1 MEGEIGSRT
10 VKTLKIIPP
19 PTLFLFV
26 VFSLIPLFSLSA
38 QQRHI
43 HSSAGI
49 GGAQIP
55 LWAGRDLG
63 TFRKYQLDVE
73 GVLILGGARGMQA
86 LLGGS
91 THSANM
97 AAMVPIRTAL
107 AGGDV
112 VIVGGFLNKNLLKF
126 VAQKTI
132 NKPGDLRGKKVGI
145 ANFGGSNEFGVLLA
159 LREWGSPREAV
170 NIIPAGGSAARLS
183 AMDARGMDATVL
195 SYDHALVAA
204 QKGMTIL
211 GDLAEITPEFPDRL
225 IVTRRSFLD
234 KERDTIKRFLQALS
248 ESIYQ
253 VSTQREKI
261 LPTITRHLKV
271 ERKVAEE
278 TYDLYHNVFSLPPRV
293 GRKGI
298 SGVLDIVLQQMGRPK
313 EEINLR
319 RLIDESLIDELER
332 EGFFNKLRK
341 EYTQR

>member
-1 MEGEIGSRT
+1 MQPLVIRS
-10 VKTLKIIPP
+10 
-19 PTLFLFV
+19 LFV
-26 VFSLIPLFSLSA
+26 LFSLIPLFNLAA
-38 QQRHI
+38 QQRHL
-43 HSSAGI
+43 HSSAGV

-55 LWAGRDLG
+55 LWTGKDLG

-73 GVLILGGARGMQA
+73 SVLISGGARGMQA

-91 THSANM
+91 VHSANM
-97 AAMVPIRTAL
+97 AAMVPIRTSL

-132 NKPGDLRGKKVGI
+132 TKPGDLRGKKVGI

-159 LREWGSPREAV
+159 LREWGIPREAV
-170 NIIPAGGSAARLS
+170 NIIPGGGSAARLI
-183 AMDARGMDATVL
+183 AMEARGLDATVI
-195 SYDHALVAA
+195 SYDHALIAA

-211 GDLAEITPEFPDRL
+211 GDLAEIVPEFPDRL
-225 IVTRRSFLD
+225 IVARRSFLD

-261 LPTITRHLKV
+261 LPIISRHLKV
-271 ERKVAEE
+271 DRKVAEE

-293 GRKGI
+293 GRKG
-298 SGVLDIVLQQMGRPK
+298 VRDVADVVLQQMGRPK
-313 EEINLR
+313 EEVNLS

-332 EGFFNKLRK
+332 EGFFNKLQK

>member
-1 MEGEIGSRT
+1 MRS
-10 VKTLKIIPP
+10 LIIRS
-19 PTLFLFV
+19 LFV
-26 VFSLIPLFSLSA
+26 LFSLIPLFSLSA
-38 QQRHI
+38 QQRHL
-43 HSSAGI
+43 HSSAGV

-55 LWAGRDLG
+55 LWAGKDLG

-73 GVLILGGARGMQA
+73 SVLILGGARGMQA

-91 THSANM
+91 VHSANM
-97 AAMVPIRTAL
+97 AAMVPIRTSL

-132 NKPGDLRGKKVGI
+132 TKPGDLRGKKVGI

-159 LREWGSPREAV
+159 LREWGIPREAV
-170 NIIPAGGSAARLS
+170 NIIPAGGSAARLI
-183 AMDARGMDATVL
+183 AMDARGLDATVI
-195 SYDHALVAA
+195 SYDHALIAA

-211 GDLAEITPEFPDRL
+211 GDLAEIVPEFPDRL
-225 IVTRRSFLD
+225 IVARRSFLD

-261 LPTITRHLKV
+261 LPIISRHLKV
-271 ERKVAEE
+271 DRKVAEE

-293 GRKGI
+293 GRKG
-298 SGVLDIVLQQMGRPK
+298 VRDVADVVLQQMGRPK
-313 EEINLR
+313 EEVNLS

-332 EGFFNKLRK
+332 EGFFNKLQK

>member
-1 MEGEIGSRT
+1 MQPLVIRS
-10 VKTLKIIPP
+10 
-19 PTLFLFV
+19 LFLL
-26 VFSLIPLFSLSA
+26 FSLIPLFSLAA
-38 QQRHI
+38 QQRHL
-43 HSSAGI
+43 HSSAGV

-55 LWAGRDLG
+55 LWTGKDLG

-73 GVLILGGARGMQA
+73 SVLISGGARGMQA

-91 THSANM
+91 VHSANM
-97 AAMVPIRTAL
+97 AAMVPIRTSL

-132 NKPGDLRGKKVGI
+132 TKPGDLRGKKVGI

-159 LREWGSPREAV
+159 LREWGIPREAV
-170 NIIPAGGSAARLS
+170 NIIPGGGSAARLI
-183 AMDARGMDATVL
+183 AMDARGLDATVI
-195 SYDHALVAA
+195 SYDHALIAA

-211 GDLAEITPEFPDRL
+211 GDLAEIVPEFPDRL
-225 IVTRRSFLD
+225 IVARRSFLD

-261 LPTITRHLKV
+261 LPIISRHLKV
-271 ERKVAEE
+271 DRKVAEE

-293 GRKGI
+293 GRKG
-298 SGVLDIVLQQMGRPK
+298 VRDVADVVLQQMGRPK
-313 EEINLR
+313 VQVNLS

-332 EGFFNKLRK
+332 EGFFNKLQK

>member
-1 MEGEIGSRT
+1 MRSPT
-10 VKTLKIIPP
+10 TLS
-19 PTLFLFV
+19 LFV
-26 VFSLIPLFSLSA
+26 LVFLIPVFSLSA

-132 NKPGDLRGKKVGI
+132 TKPGDLRGKKVGI

-159 LREWGSPREAV
+159 LKEWGISREGV
-170 NIIPAGGSAARLS
+170 NIIPAGGSAARLT
-183 AMDARGMDATVL
+183 AMDARGLDATVI
-195 SYDHALVAA
+195 SYDHALVAT

-225 IVTRRSFLD
+225 IVARRSFLD
-234 KERDTIKRFLQALS
+234 KERDVIKRFLQALS
-248 ESIYQ
+248 ESICQ

-261 LPTITRHLKV
+261 LPVITRHLQMD
-271 ERKVAEE
+271 RKVAEE

-293 GRKGI
+293 GRKGFR
-298 SGVLDIVLQQMGRPK
+298 GVVDIVVQQMGRPK
-313 EEINLR
+313 EEVNLS

-332 EGFFNKLRK
+332 EGFFNRLQK

>member
-1 MEGEIGSRT
+1 MRPLIIGS
-10 VKTLKIIPP
+10 
-19 PTLFLFV
+19 LFLL
-26 VFSLIPLFSLSA
+26 FSLIPLFSLSA
-38 QQRHI
+38 QQRHL
-43 HSSAGI
+43 HSSAGV

-55 LWAGRDLG
+55 LWTGKDLG

-73 GVLILGGARGMQA
+73 SVLILGGARGMQA

-91 THSANM
+91 VHSANM
-97 AAMVPIRTAL
+97 AAMVPIRTSL
-107 AGGDV
+107 GGGDV

-132 NKPGDLRGKKVGI
+132 TRPGDLRGKKVGI

-159 LREWGSPREAV
+159 LREWGIPREAV
-170 NIIPAGGSAARLS
+170 NIIPAGGSAARLI
-183 AMDARGMDATVL
+183 AMDARGLDATVI
-195 SYDHALVAA
+195 SYDHALIAA

-211 GDLAEITPEFPDRL
+211 GDLAEIVPEFPDRL
-225 IVTRRSFLD
+225 IVARRSFLD

-261 LPTITRHLKV
+261 PPIIARYLKV
-271 ERKVAEE
+271 DRKVAEE

-293 GRKGI
+293 GRKG
-298 SGVLDIVLQQMGRPK
+298 VRDVADVVLQQLGRPK
-313 EEINLR
+313 EEVNLS
-319 RLIDESLIDELER
+319 RLIDESLIDELEK

>member
-1 MEGEIGSRT
+1 MRPPIIGS
-10 VKTLKIIPP
+10 
-19 PTLFLFV
+19 LFLL
-26 VFSLIPLFSLSA
+26 FSLIPLFSLSA
-38 QQRHI
+38 QQRHL
-43 HSSAGI
+43 HSSAGV

-55 LWAGRDLG
+55 LWTGKDLG

-73 GVLILGGARGMQA
+73 SVLILGGARGMQA

-91 THSANM
+91 VHSANM
-97 AAMVPIRTAL
+97 AAMVPIRTSL
-107 AGGDV
+107 GGGDV

-132 NKPGDLRGKKVGI
+132 TRPGDLRGKKVGI

-159 LREWGSPREAV
+159 LREWGIPREAV
-170 NIIPAGGSAARLS
+170 NIIPAGGSAARLI
-183 AMDARGMDATVL
+183 AMDARGLDATVI
-195 SYDHALVAA
+195 SYDHALIAA

-211 GDLAEITPEFPDRL
+211 GDLAEIVPEFPDRL
-225 IVTRRSFLD
+225 IVARRSFLD

-261 LPTITRHLKV
+261 LPIIARYLKV
-271 ERKVAEE
+271 DRKVAEE

-293 GRKGI
+293 GRKG
-298 SGVLDIVLQQMGRPK
+298 VRDVADVVLQQLGRPK
-313 EEINLR
+313 EEVNLS
-319 RLIDESLIDELER
+319 RLIDESLIDELEK

>member
-1 MEGEIGSRT
+1 MRPPIIGS
-10 VKTLKIIPP
+10 
-19 PTLFLFV
+19 LFLL
-26 VFSLIPLFSLSA
+26 FSLIPLFSLSA
-38 QQRHI
+38 QQRHL
-43 HSSAGI
+43 HSSAGV

-55 LWAGRDLG
+55 LWTGKDLG

-73 GVLILGGARGMQA
+73 SVLILGGARGMQA

-91 THSANM
+91 VHSANM
-97 AAMVPIRTAL
+97 AAMVPIRTSL
-107 AGGDV
+107 GGGDV

-132 NKPGDLRGKKVGI
+132 TRPGDLRGKKVGI

-159 LREWGSPREAV
+159 LREWGIPREAV
-170 NIIPAGGSAARLS
+170 NIIPAGGSAARLI
-183 AMDARGMDATVL
+183 AMDARGLDATVI
-195 SYDHALVAA
+195 SYDHALIAA

-211 GDLAEITPEFPDRL
+211 GDLAEIVPEFPDRL
-225 IVTRRSFLD
+225 IVARRSFLD

-261 LPTITRHLKV
+261 LPIISRHLKV
-271 ERKVAEE
+271 DRKVAEE

-293 GRKGI
+293 GRKG
-298 SGVLDIVLQQMGRPK
+298 VRDVADVVLQQMGRPK
-313 EEINLR
+313 EEVNLS

-332 EGFFNKLRK
+332 EGFFNKLQK

>member
-1 MEGEIGSRT
+1 MQPLVIRS
-10 VKTLKIIPP
+10 
-19 PTLFLFV
+19 LFV
-26 VFSLIPLFSLSA
+26 LFSLIPLFSLAA
-38 QQRHI
+38 QQRHL
-43 HSSAGI
+43 HSSAGV

-55 LWAGRDLG
+55 LWTGKDLG

-73 GVLILGGARGMQA
+73 SVLISGGARGMQA

-91 THSANM
+91 VHSANM
-97 AAMVPIRTAL
+97 AAMVPIRTSL

-132 NKPGDLRGKKVGI
+132 TKPGDLRGKKVGI

-159 LREWGSPREAV
+159 LREWGIPREAV
-170 NIIPAGGSAARLS
+170 NIIPGGGSAARLI
-183 AMDARGMDATVL
+183 AMDARGLDATVI
-195 SYDHALVAA
+195 SYDHALIAA

-211 GDLAEITPEFPDRL
+211 GDLAEIVPEFPDRL
-225 IVTRRSFLD
+225 IVARRSFFD

-261 LPTITRHLKV
+261 LPIISRHLKV
-271 ERKVAEE
+271 DRKVAEE
-278 TYDLYHNVFSLPPRV
+278 TYGLYHNVFSLPPRV
-293 GRKGI
+293 GRKG
-298 SGVLDIVLQQMGRPK
+298 VRDVADVVLQQMGRPK
-313 EEINLR
+313 EEVNLS

-332 EGFFNKLRK
+332 EGFFNKLQK

>member
-1 MEGEIGSRT
+1 MQPLVIRS
-10 VKTLKIIPP
+10 
-19 PTLFLFV
+19 LFV
-26 VFSLIPLFSLSA
+26 LFSLIPLFSLAA
-38 QQRHI
+38 QQRHL
-43 HSSAGI
+43 HSSAGV

-55 LWAGRDLG
+55 LWTGKDLG

-73 GVLILGGARGMQA
+73 SVLISGGARGMQA

-91 THSANM
+91 VHSANM
-97 AAMVPIRTAL
+97 AAMVPIRTSL
-107 AGGDV
+107 AGGDG

-132 NKPGDLRGKKVGI
+132 TKPGDLRGKKVGI

-159 LREWGSPREAV
+159 LREWGIPREAV
-170 NIIPAGGSAARLS
+170 NIIPGGGSAARLM
-183 AMDARGMDATVL
+183 AMDARGLDATVI
-195 SYDHALVAA
+195 SYDHALIAA

-211 GDLAEITPEFPDRL
+211 GDLAEIVPEFPDRL
-225 IVTRRSFLD
+225 IVARRSFLD
-234 KERDTIKRFLQALS
+234 RERDTIKRFLQALS

-261 LPTITRHLKV
+261 LPIISRHLKV
-271 ERKVAEE
+271 DRKVAEE

-293 GRKGI
+293 GRKG
-298 SGVLDIVLQQMGRPK
+298 VRDVADVVLQQMGRPK
-313 EEINLR
+313 EEVNLS

-332 EGFFNKLRK
+332 EGFFNKLQK

>member
-1 MEGEIGSRT
+1 MRAGTT
-10 VKTLKIIPP
+10 VS
-19 PTLFLFV
+19 LFV
-26 VFSLIPLFSLSA
+26 LFSLIPLFSLAA

-43 HSSAGI
+43 HSSAGV

-63 TFRKYQLDVE
+63 TFHKYHLDVE

-132 NKPGDLRGKKVGI
+132 TKPGELRGKKIGI

-159 LREWGSPREAV
+159 LREWAIPREAV

-183 AMDARGMDATVL
+183 AIDARGLDATVL

-204 QKGMTIL
+204 QKGMSIL

-253 VSTQREKI
+253 VSSQREKI
-261 LPTITRHLKV
+261 LLAITRHLKV
-271 ERKVAEE
+271 DRKVAEE

-293 GRKGI
+293 GRKGLR
-298 SGVLDIVLQQMGRPK
+298 GVADIVLQQMGRAK
-313 EEINLR
+313 EEVNLS
-319 RLIDESLIDELER
+319 RLIDESLIDELEK
-332 EGFFNKLRK
+332 EGFFNKLQK
-341 EYTQR
+341 EYMQR

>member
-1 MEGEIGSRT
+1 MR
-10 VKTLKIIPP
+10 PP
-19 PTLFLFV
+19 ITRSLFV
-26 VFSLIPLFSLSA
+26 LFSLIPLFSLAA
-38 QQRHI
+38 QQRHL
-43 HSSAGI
+43 HSSAGV

-55 LWAGRDLG
+55 LWAGKDLG

-73 GVLILGGARGMQA
+73 SVLILGGARGMQA

-132 NKPGDLRGKKVGI
+132 TKPGDLRGKKIGI

-159 LREWGSPREAV
+159 LREWGIPREAV
-170 NIIPAGGSAARLS
+170 NIIPAGGSATRLT
-183 AMDARGMDATVL
+183 AMDARGLDATVI
-195 SYDHALVAA
+195 SYDHALIAA

-211 GDLAEITPEFPDRL
+211 GDLAEIVPEFPDRL
-225 IVTRRSFLD
+225 IVARRSFLD
-234 KERDTIKRFLQALS
+234 KERDTFKRFLQALS

-261 LPTITRHLKV
+261 LPVIARHLKV
-271 ERKVAEE
+271 ARKVAEE

-293 GRKGI
+293 GRKGVR
-298 SGVLDIVLQQMGRPK
+298 GVADVLLQQMGRPK
-313 EEINLR
+313 EEVNFS

-332 EGFFNKLRK
+332 EGFFNKLQK

>member
-1 MEGEIGSRT
+1 MQPLVIRS
-10 VKTLKIIPP
+10 
-19 PTLFLFV
+19 LFV
-26 VFSLIPLFSLSA
+26 LFSLIPLFSLAA
-38 QQRHI
+38 QQRHL
-43 HSSAGI
+43 HSSAGV

-55 LWAGRDLG
+55 LWTGKDLG

-73 GVLILGGARGMQA
+73 SGLIPGGARGMQA

-91 THSANM
+91 VHSANM
-97 AAMVPIRTAL
+97 AAMVPIRTSL

-132 NKPGDLRGKKVGI
+132 TKPGDLRGKKVGI

-159 LREWGSPREAV
+159 LREWGIPREAV
-170 NIIPAGGSAARLS
+170 NIIPGGGSAARLI
-183 AMDARGMDATVL
+183 AMDARGLDATVI
-195 SYDHALVAA
+195 SYDHALIAA

-211 GDLAEITPEFPDRL
+211 GDLAEIVPEFPDRL
-225 IVTRRSFLD
+225 IVARRSSLD

-261 LPTITRHLKV
+261 LPIISRHLKV
-271 ERKVAEE
+271 DRKVAEE

-293 GRKGI
+293 GRKG
-298 SGVLDIVLQQMGRPK
+298 VRDVADVVLQQMGRPK
-313 EEINLR
+313 EEVNLS

-332 EGFFNKLRK
+332 EGFFNKLQK
-341 EYTQR
+341 EYTRR

>member
-1 MEGEIGSRT
+1 
-10 VKTLKIIPP
+10 
-19 PTLFLFV
+19 
-26 VFSLIPLFSLSA
+26 
-38 QQRHI
+38 
-43 HSSAGI
+43 
-49 GGAQIP
+49 
-55 LWAGRDLG
+55 
-63 TFRKYQLDVE
+63 
-73 GVLILGGARGMQA
+73 MQA

-132 NKPGDLRGKKVGI
+132 TKPGDLRGKKVGI

-159 LREWGSPREAV
+159 LREWGIPREAV
-170 NIIPAGGSAARLS
+170 NIIPAGGSAARLI
-183 AMDARGMDATVL
+183 AMDARGLDATVI
-195 SYDHALVAA
+195 SYDHALIAA

-211 GDLAEITPEFPDRL
+211 GDLAEIVPEFPDRL
-225 IVTRRSFLD
+225 IVARRSFLD

-261 LPTITRHLKV
+261 LPIIARYLKV
-271 ERKVAEE
+271 DRKVAEE

-293 GRKGI
+293 GRKG
-298 SGVLDIVLQQMGRPK
+298 VRDVADVVLQQLGRPK
-313 EEINLR
+313 EEVNLS
-319 RLIDESLIDELER
+319 RLIDESLIDELEK

>member
-1 MEGEIGSRT
+1 MRPLT
-10 VKTLKIIPP
+10 TLS
-19 PTLFLFV
+19 LFV
-26 VFSLIPLFSLSA
+26 LVFLIPVFSLSA

-43 HSSAGI
+43 HSSAGV
-49 GGAQIP
+49 GGPQIP

-97 AAMVPIRTAL
+97 AARVPVRTAL
-107 AGGDV
+107 AGGDA

-126 VAQKTI
+126 VTQKTI
-132 NKPGDLRGKKVGI
+132 TKPGDLRGKKVGI

-159 LREWGSPREAV
+159 LREWGIPREAV
-170 NIIPAGGSAARLS
+170 NIIPAGGSAARLM
-183 AMDARGMDATVL
+183 AMDARGLDATVI
-195 SYDHALVAA
+195 SYDHALIAA

-211 GDLAEITPEFPDRL
+211 GDLAEIVPEFPDRL
-225 IVTRRSFLD
+225 IVARRSFLE

-261 LPTITRHLKV
+261 LPIITRHLQV
-271 ERKVAEE
+271 DRKVAEE

-293 GRKGI
+293 GRKGFRD
-298 SGVLDIVLQQMGRPK
+298 VLEIVLQQMGRPK
-313 EEINLR
+313 EEVNLS
-319 RLIDESLIDELER
+319 RLIDERLIDELER
-332 EGFFNKLRK
+332 EGFFIRLQK

>member
-1 MEGEIGSRT
+1 MRSAT
-10 VKTLKIIPP
+10 TLSFFI
-19 PTLFLFV
+19 LFF
-26 VFSLIPLFSLSA
+26 LIPVFSLSA

-43 HSSAGI
+43 HSSAGV
-49 GGAQIP
+49 GGPQIP

-107 AGGDV
+107 AGGDA

-132 NKPGDLRGKKVGI
+132 TKPGDLRGKKVGI

-159 LREWGSPREAV
+159 LREWGIPREAV
-170 NIIPAGGSAARLS
+170 NIIPGGGSATRLM
-183 AMDARGMDATVL
+183 AMDARGLDATVI
-195 SYDHALVAA
+195 SYDHALIAA

-211 GDLAEITPEFPDRL
+211 GDLAEIVPEFPDRL
-225 IVTRRSFLD
+225 IVARRSFLD

-261 LPTITRHLKV
+261 LPVITRHLQV
-271 ERKVAEE
+271 GRKVAEE

-293 GRKGI
+293 GRKGFR
-298 SGVLDIVLQQMGRPK
+298 GVLDIVLQQMGRSK
-313 EEINLR
+313 DEVNLS

-332 EGFFNKLRK
+332 EGFFNRLQK

>member
-1 MEGEIGSRT
+1 MQPLVIRS
-10 VKTLKIIPP
+10 
-19 PTLFLFV
+19 LFV
-26 VFSLIPLFSLSA
+26 LFSLIPLFSLAA
-38 QQRHI
+38 QQRHL
-43 HSSAGI
+43 HSSAGV

-55 LWAGRDLG
+55 LWTGKDLG

-73 GVLILGGARGMQA
+73 SVLISGGARGMQA

-91 THSANM
+91 VHSANM
-97 AAMVPIRTAL
+97 AAMVPIRTSL
-107 AGGDV
+107 AGGDG

-132 NKPGDLRGKKVGI
+132 TKPGDLRGKKVGI

-159 LREWGSPREAV
+159 LREWGIPREAV
-170 NIIPAGGSAARLS
+170 NIIPGGGSAARLM
-183 AMDARGMDATVL
+183 AMDARGLDATVI
-195 SYDHALVAA
+195 SYDHALIAA

-211 GDLAEITPEFPDRL
+211 GDLAEIVPEFPDRL
-225 IVTRRSFLD
+225 IVARRSFLD

-261 LPTITRHLKV
+261 LPIISRHLKV
-271 ERKVAEE
+271 DRKVAEE

-293 GRKGI
+293 GRKG
-298 SGVLDIVLQQMGRPK
+298 VRDVADVVMQQMGRPK
-313 EEINLR
+313 EEVNLS

-332 EGFFNKLRK
+332 EGFFNKLQK

>member
-1 MEGEIGSRT
+1 MRPLIIGS
-10 VKTLKIIPP
+10 
-19 PTLFLFV
+19 LFLL
-26 VFSLIPLFSLSA
+26 FSLIPLFSLSA
-38 QQRHI
+38 QQRHL
-43 HSSAGI
+43 HSSAGV

-55 LWAGRDLG
+55 LWTGKDLG

-73 GVLILGGARGMQA
+73 SVLILGGARGMQA

-91 THSANM
+91 VHSANM
-97 AAMVPIRTAL
+97 AAMVPIRTSL
-107 AGGDV
+107 GSGDA

-132 NKPGDLRGKKVGI
+132 TRPGDLRGKKVGI

-159 LREWGSPREAV
+159 LREWGIPREAV
-170 NIIPAGGSAARLS
+170 NIIPAGGSAARLI
-183 AMDARGMDATVL
+183 AMDARGLDATVI
-195 SYDHALVAA
+195 SYDHALIAA

-211 GDLAEITPEFPDRL
+211 GDLAEIVPEFPDRL
-225 IVTRRSFLD
+225 IVARRSFLD
-234 KERDTIKRFLQALS
+234 RERDTIKRFLQALS

-261 LPTITRHLKV
+261 LPIIARYLKV
-271 ERKVAEE
+271 DRKVAEE

-293 GRKGI
+293 GRKG
-298 SGVLDIVLQQMGRPK
+298 VRDVADVVLQQLGRPK
-313 EEINLR
+313 EEVNLS
-319 RLIDESLIDELER
+319 RLIDESLIDELEK

>member
-1 MEGEIGSRT
+1 MQPLVIRS
-10 VKTLKIIPP
+10 
-19 PTLFLFV
+19 LFV
-26 VFSLIPLFSLSA
+26 LFSLIPLFSLAA
-38 QQRHI
+38 QQRHL
-43 HSSAGI
+43 HSSAGV

-55 LWAGRDLG
+55 LWTGKDLG

-73 GVLILGGARGMQA
+73 SVLIKGGARGMQA

-91 THSANM
+91 VHSANM
-97 AAMVPIRTAL
+97 AAMVPIRTSL
-107 AGGDV
+107 AGGDG

-132 NKPGDLRGKKVGI
+132 TKPGDLRGKKVGI

-159 LREWGSPREAV
+159 LREWGIPREAV
-170 NIIPAGGSAARLS
+170 KIIPGGGSAARLM
-183 AMDARGMDATVL
+183 AMDARGLDATVI
-195 SYDHALVAA
+195 SYDHALIAA

-211 GDLAEITPEFPDRL
+211 GDLAEIVPEFPDRL
-225 IVTRRSFLD
+225 IVARRSFLD

-261 LPTITRHLKV
+261 LPIISRHLKV
-271 ERKVAEE
+271 DRKVAEE

-293 GRKGI
+293 GRKG
-298 SGVLDIVLQQMGRPK
+298 VRDVADVVLQQMGRPK
-313 EEINLR
+313 EEVNLS

-332 EGFFNKLRK
+332 EGFFNKLQK

>member
-1 MEGEIGSRT
+1 MRAGT
-10 VKTLKIIPP
+10 TLS
-19 PTLFLFV
+19 LFV
-26 VFSLIPLFSLSA
+26 LFSLIPLVSLSA

-43 HSSAGI
+43 HSSAGV

-55 LWAGRDLG
+55 LWAARDLG
-63 TFRKYQLDVE
+63 TFRKYHLDVE

-97 AAMVPIRTAL
+97 AAMVPVRTAL

-126 VAQKTI
+126 VAQKAIT
-132 NKPGDLRGKKVGI
+132 KPGELRGKKIGI

-159 LREWGSPREAV
+159 LREWAIPREAV
-170 NIIPAGGSAARLS
+170 NIVPAGGSAARLS
-183 AMDARGMDATVL
+183 AMDARGLDATVL
-195 SYDHALVAA
+195 SYDHALLAA
-204 QKGMTIL
+204 QKGMSIL
-211 GDLAEITPEFPDRL
+211 GDLAQITPEFPDRL

-234 KERDTIKRFLQALS
+234 KERDTIKRFLQAIS

-261 LPTITRHLKV
+261 LPAITRHLKV
-271 ERKVAEE
+271 DRKVAEE

-293 GRKGI
+293 GRKGFR
-298 SGVLDIVLQQMGRPK
+298 GVLDIVLQQTGRPK
-313 EEINLR
+313 EEVNLS

-332 EGFFNKLRK
+332 EGFFNRLQK

>member
-1 MEGEIGSRT
+1 MRPLIIGS
-10 VKTLKIIPP
+10 
-19 PTLFLFV
+19 LFLL
-26 VFSLIPLFSLSA
+26 FSLIPLFSLSA
-38 QQRHI
+38 QQRHL
-43 HSSAGI
+43 HSSAGV

-55 LWAGRDLG
+55 LWTGKDLG

-73 GVLILGGARGMQA
+73 SVLILGGARGMQA

-91 THSANM
+91 VHSANM
-97 AAMVPIRTAL
+97 AAMVPIRTSL
-107 AGGDV
+107 GGGDV

-132 NKPGDLRGKKVGI
+132 TRPGDLRGKKVGI

-159 LREWGSPREAV
+159 LREWGIPREAV
-170 NIIPAGGSAARLS
+170 NIIPAGGSAARLI
-183 AMDARGMDATVL
+183 AMDARGLDATVI
-195 SYDHALVAA
+195 SYDHALIAA

-211 GDLAEITPEFPDRL
+211 GDLAEIVPEFPDRL
-225 IVTRRSFLD
+225 IVARRSFLD
-234 KERDTIKRFLQALS
+234 RERDTIKRFLQALS

-261 LPTITRHLKV
+261 LPIIARYLKV
-271 ERKVAEE
+271 DRKVAEE

-293 GRKGI
+293 GRKG
-298 SGVLDIVLQQMGRPK
+298 VRDVADVVLQQLGRPK
-313 EEINLR
+313 EEVNLS
-319 RLIDESLIDELER
+319 RLIDESLIDELEK

>member
-1 MEGEIGSRT
+1 MRAPT
-10 VKTLKIIPP
+10 TLS
-19 PTLFLFV
+19 LFV
-26 VFSLIPLFSLSA
+26 LFSLIPLFSLSA

-43 HSSAGI
+43 HSSAGV

-112 VIVGGFLNKNLLKF
+112 VIVAAFLNKNLLKF

-132 NKPGDLRGKKVGI
+132 NKPGDLRGKKIGI

-159 LREWGSPREAV
+159 LREWGIPREAV

-183 AMDARGMDATVL
+183 AMEARGLDATVL
-195 SYDHALVAA
+195 SYDHALVAV
-204 QKGMTIL
+204 QKEMTTL

-261 LPTITRHLKV
+261 LPVITRHLKV

-293 GRKGI
+293 GRKGVK
-298 SGVLDIVLQQMGRPK
+298 GVVDIVLQQMGRPK
-313 EEINLR
+313 EEVNLS

-332 EGFFNKLRK
+332 EGFFNRLQK
-341 EYTQR
+341 EYTRR

>member
-1 MEGEIGSRT
+1 MQPLVIRS
-10 VKTLKIIPP
+10 
-19 PTLFLFV
+19 LFV
-26 VFSLIPLFSLSA
+26 LFSLIPLFSLAA
-38 QQRHI
+38 QQRHL
-43 HSSAGI
+43 HSSAGV

-55 LWAGRDLG
+55 LWTGKDLG

-73 GVLILGGARGMQA
+73 SVLIPGGARGMQA

-91 THSANM
+91 VHSANM
-97 AAMVPIRTAL
+97 AAMVPIRTSL

-132 NKPGDLRGKKVGI
+132 TKPGDLRGKKVGI

-159 LREWGSPREAV
+159 LREWGIPREAV
-170 NIIPAGGSAARLS
+170 NIIPAGGSAARLI
-183 AMDARGMDATVL
+183 AMDARGLDATVI
-195 SYDHALVAA
+195 SYDHALIAA

-211 GDLAEITPEFPDRL
+211 GDLAEIVPEFPDRL
-225 IVTRRSFLD
+225 IVARRSFLD

-261 LPTITRHLKV
+261 LPIISRHLKV
-271 ERKVAEE
+271 DRKVAEE

-293 GRKGI
+293 GRKG
-298 SGVLDIVLQQMGRPK
+298 VRDVADVVLQQMGRPK
-313 EEINLR
+313 EEVNLS

-332 EGFFNKLRK
+332 EGFFNKLQK

>member
-1 MEGEIGSRT
+1 M
-10 VKTLKIIPP
+10 PP
-19 PTLFLFV
+19 LVIRSLFV
-26 VFSLIPLFSLSA
+26 LFSLIPLFSLAA
-38 QQRHI
+38 QQRHL
-43 HSSAGI
+43 HSSAGV

-55 LWAGRDLG
+55 LWTGKDLG

-73 GVLILGGARGMQA
+73 SVLISGGARGMQA

-91 THSANM
+91 VHSANM
-97 AAMVPIRTAL
+97 AAMVPIRTSL

-112 VIVGGFLNKNLLKF
+112 VILGGFLNKNLLKF

-132 NKPGDLRGKKVGI
+132 TKPGDLRGKKVGI

-159 LREWGSPREAV
+159 LREWGIPREAV
-170 NIIPAGGSAARLS
+170 NIIPGGGSAARLI
-183 AMDARGMDATVL
+183 AMEARGLDATVI
-195 SYDHALVAA
+195 SYDHALIAA

-211 GDLAEITPEFPDRL
+211 GDLAEIVPEFPDRL
-225 IVTRRSFLD
+225 IVARRSFLD

-261 LPTITRHLKV
+261 LPIISRHLKV
-271 ERKVAEE
+271 DRKVAEE

-293 GRKGI
+293 GRKG
-298 SGVLDIVLQQMGRPK
+298 VRDVADVVLQQMGRPK
-313 EEINLR
+313 EEVNLS
-319 RLIDESLIDELER
+319 RLIDDSLIDELER
-332 EGFFNKLRK
+332 EGFFNKLQK

>member
-1 MEGEIGSRT
+1 MRPPIIGS
-10 VKTLKIIPP
+10 
-19 PTLFLFV
+19 LFLL
-26 VFSLIPLFSLSA
+26 FSLIPLFSLSA
-38 QQRHI
+38 QQRHL
-43 HSSAGI
+43 HSSAGV

-55 LWAGRDLG
+55 LWTGKDLG

-73 GVLILGGARGMQA
+73 SVLILGGARGMQA

-91 THSANM
+91 VHSANM
-97 AAMVPIRTAL
+97 AAMVPIRTSL
-107 AGGDV
+107 GGGDV

-132 NKPGDLRGKKVGI
+132 TRPGDLRGKKVGI

-159 LREWGSPREAV
+159 LREWGIPREAV
-170 NIIPAGGSAARLS
+170 NIIPAGGSAARLI
-183 AMDARGMDATVL
+183 AMDARGLDATVI
-195 SYDHALVAA
+195 SYDHALIAA

-211 GDLAEITPEFPDRL
+211 GDLAEIVPEFPDRL
-225 IVTRRSFLD
+225 IVARRSFLD
-234 KERDTIKRFLQALS
+234 KERDTIKHFLQALS

-261 LPTITRHLKV
+261 LPIIARYLKV
-271 ERKVAEE
+271 DRKVAEE

-293 GRKGI
+293 GRKG
-298 SGVLDIVLQQMGRPK
+298 VRDVADVVLQQLGRPK
-313 EEINLR
+313 EEVNLS
-319 RLIDESLIDELER
+319 RLIDESLIDELEK

>member
-1 MEGEIGSRT
+1 MQPLVIRS
-10 VKTLKIIPP
+10 
-19 PTLFLFV
+19 FFV
-26 VFSLIPLFSLSA
+26 LFSLIPLFSLAA
-38 QQRHI
+38 QQRHL
-43 HSSAGI
+43 HSSAGV

-55 LWAGRDLG
+55 LWTGKDLG

-73 GVLILGGARGMQA
+73 SVLISGGARGMQA

-91 THSANM
+91 VHSANM
-97 AAMVPIRTAL
+97 ASMVPIRTSL

-132 NKPGDLRGKKVGI
+132 TKPGDLRGKKVGI

-159 LREWGSPREAV
+159 LREWGIPREAV
-170 NIIPAGGSAARLS
+170 NIIPGGGSAARLM
-183 AMDARGMDATVL
+183 AMDARGLDATVI
-195 SYDHALVAA
+195 SYDHALIAA

-211 GDLAEITPEFPDRL
+211 GDLAEIVPEFPDRL
-225 IVTRRSFLD
+225 IVARRSFFD

-261 LPTITRHLKV
+261 LPIISRHLKV
-271 ERKVAEE
+271 DRKVAEE

-293 GRKGI
+293 GRKG
-298 SGVLDIVLQQMGRPK
+298 VRDVADVVLQQMGRPK
-313 EEINLR
+313 EEVNLS

-332 EGFFNKLRK
+332 EGFFNKLQK

>member
-1 MEGEIGSRT
+1 MRPPIIGS
-10 VKTLKIIPP
+10 
-19 PTLFLFV
+19 LFLL
-26 VFSLIPLFSLSA
+26 FSLIPLFSLAA
-38 QQRHI
+38 QQRHL
-43 HSSAGI
+43 HSSAGV

-55 LWAGRDLG
+55 LWTGKDLG

-73 GVLILGGARGMQA
+73 SVLILGGARGMQA

-91 THSANM
+91 VHSANM
-97 AAMVPIRTAL
+97 AAMVPIRTSL
-107 AGGDV
+107 GGGDV

-132 NKPGDLRGKKVGI
+132 TRPGDLRGKKVGI

-159 LREWGSPREAV
+159 LREWGIPREAV
-170 NIIPAGGSAARLS
+170 NIIPAGGSAARLI
-183 AMDARGMDATVL
+183 AMDARGLDATVI
-195 SYDHALVAA
+195 SYDHALIAA

-211 GDLAEITPEFPDRL
+211 GDLAEIVPEFPDRL
-225 IVTRRSFLD
+225 IVARRSFLD

-261 LPTITRHLKV
+261 LPIIARYLKV
-271 ERKVAEE
+271 DRKVAEE

-293 GRKGI
+293 GRKG
-298 SGVLDIVLQQMGRPK
+298 VRDVADVVLQQLGRPK
-313 EEINLR
+313 EEVNLS
-319 RLIDESLIDELER
+319 RLIDESLIDELEK